1 MLDLRIR
8 GRKALVC
15 AASKGLGRACA
26 MSLGRAGVEL
36 TITARTA
43 ETLEQTAEEIRKETG
58 AKVTA
63 VPGDISTEAGRAAAL
78 AACPNPDIL
87 VNNCGGPPHGDFREW
102 SVEDWQKA
110 VNANML
116 TPIMLIKAV
125 VDGMCE
131 RKFGRIVNI
140 TSGSVKSPIP
150 NLGMSNGARAG
161 LTAFCAGIA
170 RQVAKYNVT
179 INGLLPGPFLTD
191 RLRSG
196 IEYEARRQNISF
208 EEMLGQARLRPTRP
222 AGSATPRNSAT
233 PAPFCAPP
241 RPASSS
247 AKTCCS
253 TAAPSIRRWDEPA
266 PPRYRRR
273 LTRIRRLRAAAC
285 TACRPS
291 RLLGALD

>member
-1 MLDLRIR
+1 MLDLKIK
-8 GRKALVC
+8 GRKAIVC

-26 MSLGRAGVEL
+26 MSLGRAGVDL
-36 TITARTA
+36 VITARTK
-43 ETLEQTAEEIRKETG
+43 ETLEATAEEIRKETG

-63 VPGDISTEAGRAAAL
+63 VAGDISTEAGRQAAL

-110 VNANML
+110 VNNNML
-116 TPIMLIKAV
+116 TPIMLIKAT

-140 TSGSVKSPIP
+140 TSGSVKSPIA

-170 RQVAKYNVT
+170 RQVAQYNVT

-196 IEYEARRQNISF
+196 IEFEARRQNISF
-208 EEMLGQARLRPTRP
+208 EEQLAKTGQRTP
-222 AGSATPRNSAT
+222 AGRVGD
-233 PAPFCAPP
+233 PAEFGDACAFLCA
-241 RPASSS
+241 ASSGFIVGQNLLLDGG
-247 AKTCCS
+247 AFNS
-253 TAAPSIRRWDEPA
+253 TM
-266 PPRYRRR
+266 
-273 LTRIRRLRAAAC
+273 
-285 TACRPS
+285 
-291 RLLGALD
+291 G